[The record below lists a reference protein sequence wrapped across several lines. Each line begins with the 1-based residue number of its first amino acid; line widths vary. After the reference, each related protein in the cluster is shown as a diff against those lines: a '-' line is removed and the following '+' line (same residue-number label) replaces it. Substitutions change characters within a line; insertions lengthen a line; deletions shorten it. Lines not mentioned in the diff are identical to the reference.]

1 LSRKNIIENE
11 AVNQLIKDAARKRL
25 TIDIRKRT
33 IMSFIKKQIDKETK
47 EQ

>member
-1 LSRKNIIENE
+1 LSRKDIIENK
-11 AVNQLIKDAARKRL
+11 AANQLIKDAARKRS

-33 IMSFIKKQIDKETK
+33 IMSFIKKQIDKEAK

>member
-1 LSRKNIIENE
+1 LSRKYIIENE
-11 AVNQLIKDAARKRL
+11 AANQLIKGAARKKSA
-25 TIDIRKRT
+25 IDIRKRT